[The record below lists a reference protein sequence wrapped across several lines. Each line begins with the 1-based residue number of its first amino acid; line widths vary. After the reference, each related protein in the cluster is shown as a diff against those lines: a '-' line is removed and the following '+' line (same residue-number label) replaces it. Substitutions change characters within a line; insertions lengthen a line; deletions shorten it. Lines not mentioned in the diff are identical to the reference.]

1 MKIVVFHAEECDRK
15 KCTTVKLGKQGKVKV
30 VTKLNQL
37 PTGAIVLDPY
47 SQKALSVEDRDKIKE
62 KGLVGLDC
70 SWKRLNKVPYRIK
83 TGKNSR
89 SLPFLIAANPTNYGK
104 PCILSTA
111 EAIAASFY
119 IIGFKD
125 IATDIMSGFK
135 WGPHFLTLNEELLE
149 SYSKAKS
156 SLEVVEIQKEYI
168 NYGE

>member
-1 MKIVVFHAEECDRK
+1 MKIVVYHAEECDRK
-15 KCTTVKLGKQGKVKV
+15 KCTSLRLGKKGKIKV
-30 VTKLNQL
+30 VTKLNL
-37 PTGAIVLDPY
+37 VPTRSIVLDPF
-47 SQKALSVEDRDKIKE
+47 SPKALSVEDKETIIE

-70 SWKRLNKVPYRIK
+70 SWKRLDKVPFKLK

-125 IATDIMSGFK
+125 IAIDIMSGFK
-135 WGPHFLTLNEELLE
+135 WGPHFLKLNEELLE
-149 SYSKAKS
+149 AYSKAEN
-156 SLEVVEIQKEYI
+156 SLEVVKIQSEYMQ
-168 NYGE
+168 

>member
-1 MKIVVFHAEECDRK
+1 MKIVVYHAEECDRK

-37 PTGAIVLDPY
+37 PTSAIVLDPY
-47 SQKALSVEDRDKIKE
+47 SPKSLSVEDRETVME

-70 SWKRLNKVPYRIK
+70 SWKRLDKVPYRIK

-89 SLPFLIAANPTNYGK
+89 SLPFMIAANPTNYGK

-149 SYSKAKS
+149 RYSKAKS
-156 SLEVVEIQKEYI
+156 SLEVVEIQNEYI
-168 NYGE
+168 I

>member
-1 MKIVVFHAEECDRK
+1 MKIVVYHAEECDRK
-15 KCTTVKLGKQGKVKV
+15 KCTTVKLGKKGKVKV
-30 VTKLNQL
+30 VTKLNQV

-47 SQKALSVEDRDKIKE
+47 SQKALSPEDREFIME

-70 SWKRLNKVPYRIK
+70 SWKRLNKVPFRLK

-89 SLPFLIAANPTNYGK
+89 SLPLLIAANPTNYGK

-125 IATDIMSGFK
+125 IAIDLMSQFK
-135 WGPHFLTLNEELLE
+135 WGPHFLKLNEELLE
-149 SYSKAKS
+149 AYSKAKN
-156 SLEVVEIQKEYI
+156 SLEVVEIQNEFI
-168 NYGE
+168 D

>member
-1 MKIVVFHAEECDRK
+1 MKIVVYHAEECDRK
-15 KCTTVKLGKQGKVKV
+15 KCTSLRLGKKGKIKV
-30 VTKLNQL
+30 VTKLNL
-37 PTGAIVLDPY
+37 VPTRSIVLDPF
-47 SQKALSVEDRDKIKE
+47 SPKALSVEDKETIIE

-70 SWKRLNKVPYRIK
+70 SWKRLDKVPFKLK

-125 IATDIMSGFK
+125 IAIDIMSLFK
-135 WGPHFLTLNEELLE
+135 WGPHFLKLNEELLE
-149 SYSKAKS
+149 AYSKAEN
-156 SLEVVEIQKEYI
+156 SLEVVKIQSEYM
-168 NYGE
+168 

>member
-1 MKIVVFHAEECDRK
+1 MKIVIYHAEECDRK

-37 PTGAIVLDPY
+37 PTSAIVLDPY
-47 SQKALSVEDRDKIKE
+47 SPKALSVEDREIIMG

-70 SWKRLNKVPYRIK
+70 SWKMLNKVPYRLK

-156 SLEVVEIQKEYI
+156 SLEVVKIQNEYI
-168 NYGE
+168 S

>member
-1 MKIVVFHAEECDRK
+1 MKIVVYHAEECDRK
-15 KCTTVKLGKQGKVKV
+15 KCTTVKLDKKGKVKV
-30 VTKLNQL
+30 VTKLNL
-37 PTGAIVLDPY
+37 VPTSAIILDPY
-47 SQKALSVEDRDKIKE
+47 SQKSLSVEDKKTVME

-70 SWKRLNKVPYRIK
+70 SWKKIEKVPFRLK

-125 IATDIMSGFK
+125 IAIDIMSQFK
-135 WGPHFLTLNEELLE
+135 WGPHFLKLNEELLE
-149 SYSKAKS
+149 AYSKAES
-156 SLEVVEIQKEYI
+156 SLEVVKIQNEFL
-168 NYGE
+168 N

>member
-1 MKIVVFHAEECDRK
+1 MRIVVYHAEECDRK

-30 VTKLNQL
+30 VTKLNL
-37 PTGAIVLDPY
+37 VPTGAIILDPY
-47 SQKALSVEDRDKIKE
+47 SQKALSPEDRDIIVE

-70 SWKRLNKVPYRIK
+70 SWKRLDKMPFKLK

-125 IATDIMSGFK
+125 IAIDIMSGFK
-135 WGPHFLTLNEELLE
+135 WGPHFIKLNEELLE
-149 SYSKAKS
+149 SYSKAKN
-156 SLEVVEIQKEYI
+156 SLEVVEIQNEYM
-168 NYGE
+168 E